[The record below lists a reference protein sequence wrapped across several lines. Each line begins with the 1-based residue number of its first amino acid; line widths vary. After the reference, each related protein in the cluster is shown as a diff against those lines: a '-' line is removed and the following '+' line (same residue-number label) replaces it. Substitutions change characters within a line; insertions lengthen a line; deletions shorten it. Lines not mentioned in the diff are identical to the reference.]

1 MKKRGR
7 KSKILVFI
15 MSLIMVFTCTNTSLF
30 AFAGETDV
38 DNSTIQSEE
47 ISDQETKEDGT
58 QAKDAKSADSDSDE
72 DAVASKK
79 QTLKAKAKD
88 GAAVTVSAP
97 EGALKD
103 GAKVR
108 VTVVPKEDVA
118 DAMEAVGVDVDSI
131 IAYDITIIDK
141 KGNEI
146 QPKKAVSVKIN
157 DADISGEAD
166 RVYHINDSGKAEE
179 VAAKTKGTDA
189 SFNAESFSIYV
200 VVNGRPNYSKDV
212 KT

>member
-47 ISDQETKEDGT
+47 ISDQATKEDGT
-58 QAKDAKSADSDSDE
+58 QEKDAKSADSDSNE
-72 DAVASKK
+72 DAGASKA
-79 QTLKAKAKD
+79 QTLKAKAED

-97 EGALKD
+97 KGALKD

-108 VTVVPKEDVA
+108 VAVVSKEKVA
-118 DAMEAVGVDVDSI
+118 DAIEAIGGETGSI
-131 IAYDITIIDK
+131 AAYDITIVDK
-141 KGNEI
+141 EGNEI
-146 QPKKAVSVKIN
+146 QPEKAVSVKIN

-166 RVYHINDSGKAEE
+166 SVYHINDSGKAEE
-179 VAAKTKGTDA
+179 VAAKTSGNDA

>member
-15 MSLIMVFTCTNTSLF
+15 MSLIMVFTFTNTSLF

-47 ISDQETKEDGT
+47 ISDQATKEDET
-58 QAKDAKSADSDSDE
+58 QEKDAKSADSDSNE
-72 DAVASKK
+72 DAGASKA
-79 QTLKAKAKD
+79 QTLKAEAND

-97 EGALKD
+97 EGALKN

-108 VTVVPKEDVA
+108 VTVVPKKDVA

-131 IAYDITIIDK
+131 IAYDITIVDK

>member
-7 KSKILVFI
+7 KSKILGFI

-47 ISDQETKEDGT
+47 ISDQATKEDGT

-72 DAVASKK
+72 DAGASKA
-79 QTLKAKAKD
+79 QTLKAKAED

-97 EGALKD
+97 KGALKD